1 MCELC
6 NGRHVVYE
14 NMGFGIMV
22 KPCPACGPKPEE
34 QIKKEEMILQRRL
47 EEARDQL
54 KMERVY

>member
-1 MCELC
+1 
-6 NGRHVVYE
+6 
-14 NMGFGIMV
+14 MV

-54 KMERVY
+54 KIERVY